1 MPRILDVSMK
11 RESWQTTKRGER
23 ADVSGIKRE
32 NLLKTQEP
40 KISPDQAL
48 PGFYMDQA
56 ADHLKA
62 IALLTEICSHY
73 FSLDDAAGYYV
84 ACEKLIEHARELA
97 KIQKELRLSFNVR
110 NK

>member
-1 MPRILDVSMK
+1 MK

-40 KISPDQAL
+40 KISPEAAM
-48 PGFYMDQA
+48 PRIYMDQA
-56 ADHLKA
+56 ADHLA
-62 IALLTEICSHY
+62 SIARLTKICELYSE
-73 FSLDDAAGYYV
+73 DDDVAGYYV
-84 ACEKLIEHARELA
+84 ACEKLIDHARELA